1 MNDKNELKYSVFKNL
16 VDNLYDEVIVWDDNY
31 KIVYVNKASY
41 RHYGVSPEEL
51 IGKTFYELTKKEYWY
66 PSVLP
71 DVYKNPRI
79 VSIIQKTHL
88 GAKIKTTAVPVFS
101 SKGKLEYV
109 AMSVKDIILETG
121 SPMKVEGE
129 LEDNAELEN
138 NDGLENKN
146 FITMSKEMNELL
158 SLTEK
163 IAKIDSTVLIQGES
177 GTGKTFL
184 AKYLHK
190 KSKRRKNPFISINC
204 ASINGNL
211 LESELFG
218 YVKGAFTGA
227 MGTGKKGFI
236 QMADKGIL
244 FLDEIGEMPLEL
256 QAKLLHVIQDR
267 EFIPVGGTKS
277 IKIDIKIVAATNRN
291 LKEMVNIGKFRRD
304 LYYRLNIFEL
314 LIPPL
319 RKREKD
325 ITPLANYFLNI
336 NNKKY
341 GRNCY
346 LDETTLKIMLGYSWP
361 GNVRELSHTI
371 ERLVVTSENTKIMPD
386 ILPGEFFTLQDEEE
400 NIFENTD
407 TNLDEIMDEYEE
419 KIIKKYYQ
427 LYSSSRKLAKEL
439 KISQSKANRLIKKYI
454 EPEMT
459 RES

>member
-16 VDNLYDEVIVWDDNY
+16 VDNLYDEVIVWDENY

-51 IGKTFYELTKKEYWY
+51 IGKSFFELTKKEYWY

-88 GAKIKTTAVPVFS
+88 GAKIKTTAVPIFS
-101 SKGKLEYV
+101 TKGKLEYV
-109 AMSVKDIILETG
+109 AMNVKDVVSEET
-121 SPMKVEGE
+121 STVKDTVE
-129 LEDNAELEN
+129 
-138 NDGLENKN
+138 LENKN
-146 FITMSKEMNELL
+146 FITMSKEMSDLL
-158 SLTEK
+158 ILTEK

-184 AKYLHK
+184 AKHLHK
-190 KSKRRKNPFISINC
+190 KSRRNKNPFIFINC

-227 MGTGKKGFI
+227 MGSGKKGFI

-267 EFIPVGGTKS
+267 EFIPVGGTKPV
-277 IKIDIKIVAATNRN
+277 KIDIKIVAATNRN

-319 RKREKD
+319 RKRERD
-325 ITPLANYFLNI
+325 ITPLANYFLNK
-336 NNKKY
+336 NNEKY

-346 LDETTLKIMLGYSWP
+346 LDEKTLKIMLGYSWP
-361 GNVRELSHTI
+361 GNVRELSHII
-371 ERLVVTSENTKIMPD
+371 ERLVVTSENTKIKPD
-386 ILPGEFFTLQDEEE
+386 ILPSEFFTLQDEGE
-400 NIFENTD
+400 NDFERTD
-407 TNLDEIMDEYEE
+407 INLDEIMREYEE
-419 KIIKKYYQ
+419 KIIKKYYE
-427 LYSSSRKLAKEL
+427 LYPSSRKLAKEL
-439 KISQSKANRLIKKYI
+439 KISQSKANRLIKKYVK
-454 EPEMT
+454 PQMT
-459 RES
+459 HES